1 MSTKKTT
8 RPLIKFDANNADIQS
23 SAQDLEMRGEESGG
37 NLIYIGFS
45 RPGSAE
51 GDDEWQLRKL
61 TYGAGGNVI
70 SIQWPQDPNGH
81 ASSEYIFN
89 WTGRAGYTYS

>member
-8 RPLIKFDANNADIQS
+8 RPILKVDANNFDIQS
-23 SAQDLEMRGEESGG
+23 SSNDMTMRGEESGG
-37 NLIYIGFS
+37 NLIYIGFA

-70 SIQWPQDPNGH
+70 KIEWPENTLGV
-81 ASSEYIFN
+81 ASSEYVFN
-89 WTGRAGYTYS
+89 WTGRAGYTYV